1 MIGGILAGKNNDEGL
16 STSAGLVRYMDT
28 DISKFKI
35 EPEKVLGITFAIIV
49 AEALLNYGFLI

>member
-1 MIGGILAGKNNDEGL
+1 MAGKNNDEGL